1 MALSIDKIPTP
12 CYVCEE
18 KLLQKNLD
26 LLNYVQ
32 LESGAKILLALKG
45 YSMWATFPQIAKVLQ
60 GTAASGLWEA
70 KLGREEMNREVHTF
84 SPAFIEEE
92 IDEIVKISNHIIFNS
107 FSQWKRFRD
116 RVKDVKCGIR
126 INPQYSEVT
135 PEIYNPCVVGSRFG
149 VTKEIFDREVKA
161 DPTILDGI
169 SGLHFHTH
177 CEQNSDALQQT
188 LIHVEEKFGKYIENL
203 EWINFGGGHHITR
216 KDYDV
221 EKLIKI
227 VKDFKSKYKNIDIY
241 LEPGEAIGWQVGF
254 LIASV
259 IDIVNNGMNIA
270 ILDVSASNHMPDCLE
285 MPYRPDIRGSGE
297 VSEFEYSYRLGG
309 PTCLAGD
316 VIGDYSFKEP
326 LKIGDKLIFEDMIH
340 YTFVKSN
347 TFNGIKLPSLGI
359 WTKDDEFKLIKKFS
373 YEDYKNRLS

>member
-1 MALSIDKIPTP
+1 MALDITNIPTP

-18 KLLQKNLD
+18 ALLQKNLD
-26 LLNYVQ
+26 LLHYVQ
-32 LESGAKILLALKG
+32 KESGAKILLALKG
-45 YSMWATFPQIAKVLQ
+45 YSMWSTFAQIGKVLH

-92 IDEIVKISNHIIFNS
+92 IDEICEVSNHLVFNS
-107 FSQWKRFRD
+107 FSQWKRFKD
-116 RVKDVKCGIR
+116 RVKGVKCGIR
-126 INPQYSEVT
+126 INPEYSEVT

-149 VTKEIFDREVKA
+149 VTKKHFDAEVSA
-161 DPTILDGI
+161 NPNILDGI

-177 CEQNSDALQQT
+177 CEQNSDALERT
-188 LIHVEEKFGKYIENL
+188 LVYVEDKFGEYIKNL

-227 VKDFKSKYKNIDIY
+227 IKEFKARYNNIEVY
-241 LEPGEAIGWQVGF
+241 LEPGEAIGWQVGT
-254 LIASV
+254 LVTTV
-259 IDIVNNGMNIA
+259 IDIVNNGMDIA
-270 ILDVSASNHMPDCLE
+270 IVDVSAANHMPDCLE
-285 MPYRPDIRGSGE
+285 MPYRPDIRNSGE
-297 VSEFEYSYRLGG
+297 PKKLKYSYRLGG

-316 VIGDYSFKEP
+316 VIGDYSFDEP

-340 YTFVKSN
+340 YTFVKNN

-359 WTKDDEFKLIKKFS
+359 WTKDDHFKLVKKFT
-373 YEDYKNRLS
+373 YKDYKGRLS